1 MTGVSRQSYLAEETQ
16 EMDVVFTHCAGLDVH
31 KKSVTACRLVSD
43 STGQHPEGVAE
54 LRTFGTMTHE
64 LLALADWLVEAGVT
78 HIAMESTG
86 EYWKP
91 VYNLLEGLVTIF
103 LVNASHVKNVPG
115 RKSDPADARWLAKL
129 MRYGLLQASFIP
141 PVAQR
146 DLRDLTRYR
155 TKLVQERAREVNQ
168 IQGVLERANIK
179 LASVASDVLG
189 VSGRAMLEA
198 LIAGQTDPATMA
210 ALAKRRMRSKIP
222 MLEQALT
229 GTVRDHHR
237 RLLALQLAHI
247 DFLDEQIEALTS
259 AIASCLTTL
268 SQEAVADTALST
280 PTLADVPAP
289 TEPLPPLTFTRA
301 VELLDTIPGVNQRG
315 AEMIIAEIGID
326 MARFGTASRLAAWSG
341 VAPGNDESAGKQ
353 RSGKTRK
360 GNQVLRAGLTQ
371 LAHGAV
377 RTKGTYVSAL
387 YRRLAARRGKRRAI
401 LAVAH
406 SIMVSIFHMLT
417 RNEPYRELGAN
428 YFDERRRHYTVDRLL
443 SRIEHLGYRVHLEPV
458 AAPTV

>member
-155 TKLVQERAREVNQ
+155 TKLVQERAREVNR

>member
-1 MTGVSRQSYLAEETQ
+1 ME
-16 EMDVVFTHCAGLDVH
+16 VVFPYCAGLDVH
-31 KKSVTACRLVSD
+31 KKRVTACRLVSE
-43 STGQHPEGVAE
+43 STGQVPEGVAE
-54 LRTFGTMTHE
+54 LQTFGTMTHE

-78 HIAMESTG
+78 HVAMESTG

-91 VYNLLEGLVTIF
+91 VYNLLEGIVTIF

-115 RKSDPADARWLAKL
+115 RKTDPADARWLAKL

-141 PVAQR
+141 PIAQR

-155 TKLVQERAREVNQ
+155 TKLVQERAREVNRV
-168 IQGVLERANIK
+168 QGVLERANIQ

-198 LIAGQTDPATMA
+198 LITGQADPATMA

-222 MLEQALT
+222 ALEQALT

-237 RLLALQLAHI
+237 RLLAMQLRHI
-247 DFLDEQIEALTS
+247 DFLDEQIAALNS
-259 AIASCLTTL
+259 AIAQCVTTL
-268 SQEAVADTALST
+268 SQEAPVSPAPLA
-280 PTLADVPAP
+280 PTTIDVPTPADP
-289 TEPLPPLTFTRA
+289 PPPLTFTRA

-326 MARFGTASRLAAWSG
+326 MTRFGTAARLAAWSG

-406 SIMVSIFHMLT
+406 SIMGSVFHMLS
-417 RNEPYRELGAN
+417 RNEPYRELGPN
-428 YFDERRRHYTVDRLL
+428 YFDERRRHYTVDRLT
-443 SRIEHLGYRVHLEPV
+443 SRIEHLGYRVHLEPLPT
-458 AAPTV
+458 AAA

>member
-1 MTGVSRQSYLAEETQ
+1 VEGGILTGFWA
-16 EMDVVFTHCAGLDVH
+16 AGITRRLEVH
-31 KKSVTACRLVSD
+31 DR
-43 STGQHPEGVAE
+43 
-54 LRTFGTMTHE
+54 
-64 LLALADWLVEAGVT
+64 
-78 HIAMESTG
+78 
-86 EYWKP
+86 
-91 VYNLLEGLVTIF
+91 
-103 LVNASHVKNVPG
+103 
-115 RKSDPADARWLAKL
+115 
-129 MRYGLLQASFIP
+129 LLQASFIP

-155 TKLVQERAREVNQ
+155 TKLVQERAREVNRV
-168 IQGVLERANIK
+168 QGVLERANIK

-198 LIAGQTDPATMA
+198 LIAGQADPATMA

-237 RLLALQLAHI
+237 RLLTLQLGHI
-247 DFLDEQIEALTS
+247 DFLDEQIEALNA
-259 AIASCLTTL
+259 AIASCITTL
-268 SQEAVADTALST
+268 SQEAVAGTAPSA
-280 PTLADVPAP
+280 PPLADVPAP

-301 VELLDTIPGVNQRG
+301 VERLDTIPGVNQRG
-315 AEMIIAEIGID
+315 AEMIVAEIGID
-326 MARFGTASRLAAWSG
+326 MARFGTAPRLAAWSG
-341 VAPGNDESAGKQ
+341 GAPGNDESAGKQ

-377 RTKGTYVSAL
+377 RTKGTYLSAL

-406 SIMVSIFHMLT
+406 SIMVSVFHMLS
-417 RNEPYRELGAN
+417 RNAPYRELGGN
-428 YFDERRRHYTVDRLL
+428 YFDERRRHYTVDRLT

-458 AAPTV
+458 AAPAA

>member
-1 MTGVSRQSYLAEETQ
+1 
-16 EMDVVFTHCAGLDVH
+16 
-31 KKSVTACRLVSD
+31 
-43 STGQHPEGVAE
+43 
-54 LRTFGTMTHE
+54 
-64 LLALADWLVEAGVT
+64 
-78 HIAMESTG
+78 MESTG

-91 VYNLLEGLVTIF
+91 VSNLLEGIVTIF

-115 RKSDPADARWLAKL
+115 RKTDPADARWLAKL
-129 MRYGLLQASFIP
+129 MRYGWLQASFLP

-155 TKLVQERAREVNQ
+155 TKLVQERAREVNRV
-168 IQGVLERANIK
+168 QGVLERANIK

-198 LIAGQTDPATMA
+198 LIAEQADPAAMA

-222 MLEQALT
+222 VREQALT

-237 RLLALQLAHI
+237 RLLTLQLGHI
-247 DFLDEQIEALTS
+247 DFLDEQIEALNA
-259 AIASCLTTL
+259 AIASCITTL
-268 SQEAVADTALST
+268 SQEAVAGTAPSA
-280 PTLADVPAP
+280 PPLADVPAP
-289 TEPLPPLTFTRA
+289 TAPLPPLTFARA

-315 AEMIIAEIGID
+315 AEMIVAEIGID
-326 MARFGTASRLAAWSG
+326 MARFGTAPRLAAWSG
-341 VAPGNDESAGKQ
+341 VAPGHDESAGKQ

-377 RTKGTYVSAL
+377 RTKGTYLSAL

-406 SIMVSIFHMLT
+406 SIMVSVFHMLS
-417 RNEPYRELGAN
+417 RNAPYRELGGN
-428 YFDERRRHYTVDRLL
+428 YFDERRRHYTVDRLT

-458 AAPTV
+458 AAPAA

>member
-1 MTGVSRQSYLAEETQ
+1 
-16 EMDVVFTHCAGLDVH
+16 MDVVFSHCAGLDVH
-31 KKSVTACRLVSD
+31 KKSVTACRLVSE
-43 STGQHPEGVAE
+43 STGQNPEGVAE
-54 LRTFGTMTHE
+54 LRTFGTMTLE

-91 VYNLLEGLVTIF
+91 VYNLLEDIVTIF

-115 RKSDPADARWLAKL
+115 RKTDPADARWLAKL

-155 TKLVQERAREVNQ
+155 TKLVQERAREVNRV
-168 IQGVLERANIK
+168 QGVLERANIK

-198 LIAGQTDPATMA
+198 LIAGQADPAAMA

-222 MLEQALT
+222 VLEQALT
-229 GTVRDHHR
+229 GTMRDHHR
-237 RLLALQLAHI
+237 RLLTLQLGHI
-247 DFLDEQIEALTS
+247 DFLDEQIEALNA
-259 AIASCLTTL
+259 AIASCITTL
-268 SQEAVADTALST
+268 SQEAVAGTAPSA
-280 PTLADVPAP
+280 PPLADVPAP

-315 AEMIIAEIGID
+315 AEMIVAEIGID
-326 MARFGTASRLAAWSG
+326 MARFGTAPRLAAWSG

-371 LAHGAV
+371 LTHGAV
-377 RTKGTYVSAL
+377 RTKGTYLSAL

-406 SIMVSIFHMLT
+406 SIMVSVFHMLS
-417 RNEPYRELGAN
+417 RNAPYRELGGN
-428 YFDERRRHYTVDRLL
+428 YFDERRRHYTVDRLT

-458 AAPTV
+458 AAPAA